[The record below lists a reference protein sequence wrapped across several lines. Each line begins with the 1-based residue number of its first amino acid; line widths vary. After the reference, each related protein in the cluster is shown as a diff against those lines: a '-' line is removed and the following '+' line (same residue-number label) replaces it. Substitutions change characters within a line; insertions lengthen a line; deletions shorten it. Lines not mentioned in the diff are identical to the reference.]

1 MNSSSSAHR
10 PMIVMQLLSSLKHD
24 DAERGIYHIAHTLV
38 KDGHKSIIVA
48 GAPDDDDFVA
58 RLTKDGSHY
67 HHLDMTKKSWWS
79 LRQILPL
86 TRLIEHYKPNVI
98 HVHSRTPAW
107 VLHWTLKL
115 LKKKQQLHT
124 KISYTFKHKQAYEY
138 ANYEPKIISSMYG
151 FYPLNSYSK
160 ALFFA
165 DIMIV
170 ASQSIE
176 KYINEAISDMDDG
189 EIQIL
194 PKIVRVRRGV
204 DVRIY
209 PYRHHSS
216 VHWLQHI
223 FTEFPEL
230 EHKKWLVFPTR
241 IGEEYGQE
249 WLIDIIGNLKNK
261 FPNIHVIVM
270 DNDSNEGLK
279 HAESVVYDD
288 FRQRLMALNLNEYV
302 SFVGQKPV
310 DLKDWLSS
318 ANMVLALANQP
329 ESIGMT
335 ALQAIHLGTPVIGWD
350 KGAFGDILTNLYPR
364 GLVTTNSAHAV
375 CKAISCQLETGVR
388 PVITNEYEID
398 TMVDE
403 TLQVYQ
409 NALSNAMTPSSQ
421 P

>member
-1 MNSSSSAHR
+1 MT
-10 PMIVMQLLSSLKHD
+10 VMQLLSSLKHD
-24 DAERGIYHIAHTLV
+24 DAERGIYHIAHTLA
-38 KDGHKSIIVA
+38 KEGHQSIIVA
-48 GAPDDDDFVA
+48 GAADDDDFVA
-58 RLTKDGSHY
+58 RLTKDGSLY
-67 HHLDMTKKSWWS
+67 YRLEMIKKSWWS

-86 TRLIEHYKPNVI
+86 ARLIEHHQPDII

-107 VLHWTLKL
+107 VLYWTLKFIN
-115 LKKKQQLHT
+115 KKQQLRK
-124 KISYTFKHKQAYEY
+124 KIKRTLNHDKLTTPYT
-138 ANYEPKIISSMYG
+138 PKIISSMYG

-165 DIMIV
+165 DTMIV

-176 KYINEAISDMDDG
+176 KYIHEAMAEMDDG
-189 EIQIL
+189 EIKVL

-216 VHWLQHI
+216 IHWLQHI
-223 FTEFPEL
+223 FAEFPEL

-279 HAESVVYDD
+279 HSESVIYDD
-288 FRQRLMALNLNEYV
+288 FRQRLMALNLDDYV
-302 SFVGQKPV
+302 SFVGQKPI

-364 GLVTTNSAHAV
+364 GLVTTHSAHAV
-375 CKAISCQLETGVR
+375 CRTISQQLETGVR
-388 PVITNEYEID
+388 PIITNEYEID

-403 TLQVYQ
+403 TLQVYKNTLLA
-409 NALSNAMTPSSQ
+409 NADSTPFDEKHSIHKQ
-421 P
+421 

>member
-1 MNSSSSAHR
+1 
-10 PMIVMQLLSSLKHD
+10 
-24 DAERGIYHIAHTLV
+24 
-38 KDGHKSIIVA
+38 
-48 GAPDDDDFVA
+48 
-58 RLTKDGSHY
+58 
-67 HHLDMTKKSWWS
+67 
-79 LRQILPL
+79 
-86 TRLIEHYKPNVI
+86 
-98 HVHSRTPAW
+98 
-107 VLHWTLKL
+107 
-115 LKKKQQLHT
+115 
-124 KISYTFKHKQAYEY
+124 
-138 ANYEPKIISSMYG
+138 MYG

-176 KYINEAISDMDDG
+176 KYINEAISNMDDG

-335 ALQAIHLGTPVIGWD
+335 ALQAIHPGTPVIGWD

-364 GLVTTNSAHAV
+364 SCHNQQRARCVQSHQLSAGNRCAPCH
-375 CKAISCQLETGVR
+375 
-388 PVITNEYEID
+388 
-398 TMVDE
+398 
-403 TLQVYQ
+403 YQ
-409 NALSNAMTPSSQ
+409 RI
-421 P
+421 